1 MTMSTWI
8 SDSKLQLHFKKK
20 KTSQLTSKGRFL
32 KIDSLYGAPLEK
44 TMTRMIY
51 WNWETAKMAKFSREA
66 TGSSS
71 SVHTSSP
78 QYLVIVF
85 STEITLLECVNIFLT

>member
-1 MTMSTWI
+1 
-8 SDSKLQLHFKKK
+8 
-20 KTSQLTSKGRFL
+20 
-32 KIDSLYGAPLEK
+32 
-44 TMTRMIY
+44 MTRMIY

-85 STEITLLECVNIFLT
+85 STEITLFECVNIFLT

>member
-1 MTMSTWI
+1 M
-8 SDSKLQLHFKKK
+8 FKK

-85 STEITLLECVNIFLT
+85 SAEITLFECVYFSYLMIPVSLKEASREVFL

>member
-1 MTMSTWI
+1 M
-8 SDSKLQLHFKKK
+8 
-20 KTSQLTSKGRFL
+20 

-78 QYLVIVF
+78 QYLVIGY
-85 STEITLLECVNIFLT
+85 STEITLFK

>member
-20 KTSQLTSKGRFL
+20 KTSQLTNKGRFL

-44 TMTRMIY
+44 VIIKMMY
-51 WNWETAKMAKFSREA
+51 WNWDMLKMVKFS
-66 TGSSS
+66 
-71 SVHTSSP
+71 
-78 QYLVIVF
+78 
-85 STEITLLECVNIFLT
+85 